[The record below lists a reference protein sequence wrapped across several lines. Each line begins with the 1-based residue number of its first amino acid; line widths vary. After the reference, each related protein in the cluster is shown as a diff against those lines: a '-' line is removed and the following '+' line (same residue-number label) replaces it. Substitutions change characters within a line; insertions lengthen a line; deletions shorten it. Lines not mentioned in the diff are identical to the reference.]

1 MWRCSFRT
9 APSGCADVRSTKKIS
24 RCSLVSAGAR
34 CRVRCNGAL
43 QRFFR
48 RALFFFV
55 LACTSC
61 GAGVGGSRA
70 FSARRWTRLRR
81 KLIVSAATAF
91 SQREIKCT
99 TRLSVREHFYCLIFA
114 LRHAVYVQSFLFISS
129 FASKIDSSILF
140 YLWFQSPFFYSFF
153 IFSIFVFPLLF
164 LLFLKKNKCCYWKSR
179 SKVEFKNCQLKRNKF
194 FDKKWKYG
202 SFFFRQFLKYCWSQH
217 FWN

>member
-140 YLWFQSPFFYSFF
+140 YLWFQSPFFLLIFYLFNLCFSFV
-153 IFSIFVFPLLF
+153 IFVIF
-164 LLFLKKNKCCYWKSR
+164 KK
-179 SKVEFKNCQLKRNKF
+179 
-194 FDKKWKYG
+194 
-202 SFFFRQFLKYCWSQH
+202 
-217 FWN
+217 